1 MRRSFQ
7 LAAIGYFALLAA
19 APAQAAISEAEQ
31 VTIWRYQ
38 LHRSYCA
45 GNWSE
50 AISLAGAMMG
60 SKTVREHE
68 RIWLFLLRQDM
79 FNFQS
84 EVAEFPGCQGGRL
97 LAGVTAEATVASLE
111 TDRELEQSSIDWN
124 RGLAA
129 IGANSTSASRLT
141 SPASTASFPV
151 STVGSPPNPT
161 PSNSD
166 CTAYEGERWVADGST
181 SNQWN
186 YEIWQDSGRQ
196 FYVRYWRQDETCAQ
210 ARTTAHHLTQTQAW
224 QAFRC
229 DVGLETRLE
238 DYTCNASNQ
247 RG

>member
-1 MRRSFQ
+1 
-7 LAAIGYFALLAA
+7 
-19 APAQAAISEAEQ
+19 
-31 VTIWRYQ
+31 
-38 LHRSYCA
+38 
-45 GNWSE
+45 
-50 AISLAGAMMG
+50 MG

-79 FNFQS
+79 FNFQNEAAAFS
-84 EVAEFPGCQGGRL
+84 GCQGGRV
-97 LAGVTAEATVASLE
+97 LAGITADATVASLDP
-111 TDRELEQSSIDWN
+111 TPVGPNRELSESTIDWT

-129 IGANSTSASRLT
+129 IGANSTSPRRST

-151 STVGSPPNPT
+151 SIAGNPSNAT
-161 PSNSD
+161 SSNSD
-166 CTAYEGERWVADGST
+166 CTASAGERRVADGST

-210 ARTTAHHLTQTQAW
+210 ARTTTHHLTQTQAW
-224 QAFRC
+224 QEFRC